1 MARLSPTH
9 FPTMFC
15 DNVAV
20 EQDLGR
26 IEGPN
31 GKGHMPQF
39 VAAER
44 TAASIERIAGR
55 ALLIGASPQL
65 HDNFKEPF
73 G

>member
-20 EQDLGR
+20 EQDLGH
-26 IEGPN
+26 IDGCY
-31 GKGHMPQF
+31 GKGHLPEFMARSEPPHPSS
-39 VAAER
+39 
-44 TAASIERIAGR
+44 ASPAG
-55 ALLIGASPQL
+55 LIGASPQL